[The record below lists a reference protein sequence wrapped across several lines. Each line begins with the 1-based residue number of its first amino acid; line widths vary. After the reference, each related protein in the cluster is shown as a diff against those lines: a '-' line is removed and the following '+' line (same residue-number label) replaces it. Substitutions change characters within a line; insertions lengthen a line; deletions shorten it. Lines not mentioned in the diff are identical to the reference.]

1 MKKSAFFVILTA
13 ALFFFISSKSTP
25 VVHADDNQSTTA
37 SSQANQASKQ
47 PQNQES
53 VNQNNNQQTVA
64 QNDQPA
70 PQNNVQPAPK
80 QHQYNVVTSRH
91 NENYKQLIK
100 KSVARYHAPYNT
112 DASSIKQFATTQKYI
127 HKWVNVKE
135 IASTNKNTYAHVF
148 YGNFDMG
155 WINKSALDQSS
166 FRLNNVPLIGQRPQL
181 PTGCEITAVTM
192 MINYASKKKYSKIY
206 MAKKMPRSSN
216 PNKGF
221 VGNPFKKSGWYIF
234 PPALLKLVR
243 HYLGSSKLFT
253 GKSTSYLK
261 KYLKTKK
268 RPIVVYV
275 GKIDGFPN
283 HAVTLT
289 GFSKSRIY
297 FNDPWTDKRTSLSN
311 KKFEFHRNYVHKKAI
326 GY

>member
-1 MKKSAFFVILTA
+1 MKKSAFFVIFTA
-13 ALFFFISSKSTP
+13 TLFFFISSKSNP
-25 VVHADDNQSTTA
+25 VVHADDNQSTT
-37 SSQANQASKQ
+37 QATQISPAQPGNNNEVNQSNNQNSVVSNDKTETENKVKPAQ
-47 PQNQES
+47 PQHHYD
-53 VNQNNNQQTVA
+53 A
-64 QNDQPA
+64 
-70 PQNNVQPAPK
+70 
-80 QHQYNVVTSRH
+80 VTSRH
-91 NENYKQLIK
+91 NENYKQIIK

-112 DASSIKQFATTQKYI
+112 DNSSIKQFATTQRYV

-148 YGNFDMG
+148 YGNLDMG

-192 MINYASKKKYSKIY
+192 MINYASKKKYTKIY

-234 PPALLKLVR
+234 PPALMKLVR

-253 GKSTSYLK
+253 GKSTAFLK
-261 KYLKTKK
+261 NYLKTKK

-283 HAVTLT
+283 HAVTVT

>member
-1 MKKSAFFVILTA
+1 MKKLLFLLILPIAFLM
-13 ALFFFISSKSTP
+13 SSKFGP
-25 VVHADDNQSTTA
+25 AVHADENQSTGV
-37 SSQANQASKQ
+37 SSQITQEPNVQQKKEPIEDQNHTVVTDKATNQNKVNPTPSKQ
-47 PQNQES
+47 KYKIVIS
-53 VNQNNNQQTVA
+53 KR
-64 QNDQPA
+64 
-70 PQNNVQPAPK
+70 NV
-80 QHQYNVVTSRH
+80 
-91 NENYKQLIK
+91 NYKQLIK
-100 KSVARYHAPYNT
+100 NYTSRYHAPYNT
-112 DASSIKQFATTQKYI
+112 TQTSIKKFATTKKYI
-127 HKWVNVKE
+127 HKWVNIKSIV
-135 IASTNKNTYAHVF
+135 STNKNTYAHVF
-148 YGNFDMG
+148 YGNSDIG

-221 VGNPFKKSGWYIF
+221 VGNPFSKSGWYIF
-234 PPALLKLVR
+234 PPALLKLVH

-253 GKSTSYLK
+253 GRSTSFLK
-261 KYLKTKK
+261 NYIKTKK

-283 HAVTLT
+283 HAVTVT
-289 GFSKSRIY
+289 GFSKSRIF
-297 FNDPWTDKRTSLSN
+297 FNDPWTDKRTSLNN
-311 KKFEFHRNYVHKKAI
+311 KAFEFHRNYVNKKAL